1 MRGTFAA
8 GCTLLL
14 LLLLGAWPNESRAL
28 EVVEAAITTGVVDH
42 MPIDSV
48 ESYTVEAGK
57 LYCFTR
63 VLGSAGRDKVIHVWR
78 RDGQEM
84 ARIELP
90 LRSDDFRT
98 WSVKTLLPG
107 WSGQWQVDI
116 VDDAGSVLV
125 SLPFVLQ

>member
-1 MRGTFAA
+1 MRGTVFA
-8 GCTLLL
+8 GLIVLLVL
-14 LLLLGAWPNESRAL
+14 TGGISTVARAL
-28 EVVEAAITTGVVDH
+28 EVVEAAISTGIVDH
-42 MPIDSV
+42 LPIDSV
-48 ESYTVEAGK
+48 ESYTVKAGK

-78 RDGQEM
+78 REGQEM

-98 WSVKTLLPG
+98 WSVKTLQPT
-107 WSGQWQVDI
+107 WSGKWLVDV
-116 VDDAGSVLV
+116 VDNAGTVLI

>member
-1 MRGTFAA
+1 MRGTVVA
-8 GCTLLL
+8 GLIGLLL
-14 LLLLGAWPNESRAL
+14 LTGGFPALAQAL

-42 MPIDSV
+42 LPIDSV
-48 ESYTVEAGK
+48 ESYTVQAGK

-78 RDGQEM
+78 REGQEM

-98 WSVKTLLPG
+98 WSVKTLQPT
-107 WSGQWQVDI
+107 WSGKWQVDV
-116 VDDAGSVLV
+116 VDAAGTVVL

>member
-1 MRGTFAA
+1 MRGTVVA
-8 GCTLLL
+8 GLIGLLL
-14 LLLLGAWPNESRAL
+14 LTGGLATVARAL
-28 EVVEAAITTGVVDH
+28 EVVEAAISTGVVDH
-42 MPIDSV
+42 LPIDSV
-48 ESYTVEAGK
+48 EVYTVKAGK

-78 RDGQEM
+78 REGQEM

-98 WSVKTLLPG
+98 WSVKTILPT
-107 WSGQWQVDI
+107 WSGQWQVDV
-116 VDDAGSVLV
+116 VDNAGTVLV

>member
-1 MRGTFAA
+1 MRGTVVA
-8 GCTLLL
+8 GLIGLLL
-14 LLLLGAWPNESRAL
+14 LTGGFATVARAL
-28 EVVEAAITTGVVDH
+28 EVVEAAISTGVVDH
-42 MPIDSV
+42 LPIDFV
-48 ESYTVEAGK
+48 EAYTVKAGK

-78 RDGQEM
+78 REGQEM

-98 WSVKTLLPG
+98 WSVKTIQPT
-107 WSGQWQVDI
+107 WSGKWQVDV
-116 VDDAGSVLV
+116 VDNAGTVLV

>member
-1 MRGTFAA
+1 MRGTVVA
-8 GCTLLL
+8 GLIGLMLLT
-14 LLLLGAWPNESRAL
+14 GGFPAVARAL
-28 EVVEAAITTGVVDH
+28 EVVEATISTGVVDH

-48 ESYTVEAGK
+48 ESYTVKAGK

-63 VLGSAGRDKVIHVWR
+63 VRGSAGRDKVIHVWR
-78 RDGQEM
+78 REGQEM

-98 WSVKTLLPG
+98 WSVKSLQPT
-107 WSGQWQVDI
+107 WSGKWQVDV
-116 VDDAGSVLV
+116 VDNAGTVLV

>member
-1 MRGTFAA
+1 MRKTWVA
-8 GCTLLL
+8 GCM
-14 LLLLGAWPNESRAL
+14 LLLLGACPELCRAL
-28 EVVEAAITTGVVDH
+28 EVVEAAITTGVIDH
-42 MPIDSV
+42 LPIDSV
-48 ESYTVEAGK
+48 ESYTVAAGK

-78 RDGQEM
+78 LDGREM

-98 WSVKTLLPG
+98 WSVKTLQPS
-107 WSGQWQVDI
+107 WSGQWQVDV
-116 VDDAGSVLV
+116 VDDAGTVLV